1 MVNCSNEY
9 PNTDVFYSE
18 ISGDYLSL
26 VLLGLGSV
34 LMLVSVGLFVEE
46 LIYLQQVYF
55 QDEVKVRKVATIL
68 GVFPVTVITAFLAV
82 VVPTSTFLV
91 DLVQTCYLSVC
102 FYTFVTL
109 AIDYF
114 GGDQGLLD
122 HLGATK
128 VRTAL
133 PPCCCC
139 LCCIL
144 RPRILT
150 RKSLLVFKLMS
161 LQVAV
166 LRPVLLFIAAV
177 LWTDGKY
184 KPGLD
189 SASSTYIYI
198 TAVTSISLIFS
209 MYGSGVIYRAVAPCL
224 TNYRITAK
232 FVSIKLLLIVSN
244 IQTLVFSILAAN
256 DQPPCLG
263 SRGPIAR
270 GSALNHFC
278 LLIEASVLCLLA
290 RRGYRMDERELP
302 PPDKLPGDADNDED
316 AVNSDKAWFDNIAA
330 IPDSAI

>member
-1 MVNCSNEY
+1 MYPARSGDIDHRQDSEGLYHPERGNTSEECQNHTGDQRGYRRRYIAPRFEWRGGGRTGSGYSRRGKDALSDTFSDNRYECLEHVYNYGEFRPAMVNCSNEY

-91 DLVQTCYLSVC
+91 D
-102 FYTFVTL
+102 
-109 AIDYF
+109 
-114 GGDQGLLD
+114 
-122 HLGATK
+122 
-128 VRTAL
+128 
-133 PPCCCC
+133 
-139 LCCIL
+139 
-144 RPRILT
+144 
-150 RKSLLVFKLMS
+150 
-161 LQVAV
+161 
-166 LRPVLLFIAAV
+166 
-177 LWTDGKY
+177 
-184 KPGLD
+184 LD